1 MPTCK
6 RLTSEWHAVCN
17 LGFLEFA
24 KENAM
29 ALADQDLT
37 CLAGKVV
44 HDSEKLLSQQVDLF
58 RAELGQEFRRLGDS
72 AFAMVVGVS
81 LATGGIILAGLM
93 LANLLQLLTDWP
105 SWCCY
110 GLIGA
115 ACVVGGV
122 ILVRAGRRGVAQVQ
136 FLPQQTAQAVKENLT
151 WLKQQI
157 TGPAT

>member
-1 MPTCK
+1 
-6 RLTSEWHAVCN
+6 
-17 LGFLEFA
+17 
-24 KENAM
+24 M

-110 GLIGA
+110 RLIGA